1 MKRLTLLAL
10 LLLFMTISLHAQKN
24 DFFIKLRDKEL
35 ATFNDA
41 ITLMRLVFNEQD
53 MTENF
58 VINALWAAEKKLFKV
73 SIPIEPNS
81 VNPVIS
87 RKEFAY
93 WLCRL
98 SELGGSSLPATRGQA
113 FKRAVHAGIL
123 YPGRGPDDSF
133 TGLELLDTFAYF
145 DYFVRSS
152 QVVLRFENVPL
163 FQDNYSDIPDW
174 RAKLYDEL
182 DEQREYERK
191 LREERKNKAKKKKS
205 DLNTIDEEINIKI
218 VE

>member
-1 MKRLTLLAL
+1 M
-10 LLLFMTISLHAQKN
+10 
-24 DFFIKLRDKEL
+24 
-35 ATFNDA
+35 
-41 ITLMRLVFNEQD
+41 
-53 MTENF
+53 
-58 VINALWAAEKKLFKV
+58 
-73 SIPIEPNS
+73 
-81 VNPVIS
+81 
-87 RKEFAY
+87 
-93 WLCRL
+93 
-98 SELGGSSLPATRGQA
+98 PATRGQA

>member
-53 MTENF
+53 RLKP
-58 VINALWAAEKKLFKV
+58 VINALWVAEKTFKV

-87 RKEFAY
+87 RKN
-93 WLCRL
+93 
-98 SELGGSSLPATRGQA
+98 
-113 FKRAVHAGIL
+113 
-123 YPGRGPDDSF
+123 
-133 TGLELLDTFAYF
+133 LLIGYVD
-145 DYFVRSS
+145 
-152 QVVLRFENVPL
+152 
-163 FQDNYSDIPDW
+163 
-174 RAKLYDEL
+174 
-182 DEQREYERK
+182 
-191 LREERKNKAKKKKS
+191 
-205 DLNTIDEEINIKI
+205 
-218 VE
+218 